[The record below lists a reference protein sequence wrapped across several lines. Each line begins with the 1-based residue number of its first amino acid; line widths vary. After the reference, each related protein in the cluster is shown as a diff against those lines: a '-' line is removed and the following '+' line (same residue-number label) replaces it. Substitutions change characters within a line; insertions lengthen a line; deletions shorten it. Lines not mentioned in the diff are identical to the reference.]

1 MKISVHGAAREV
13 TGSCYCVETADT
25 RVLVDCG
32 MFQGSA
38 FTDAKNFRPFG
49 FVPEDVDALIVTHAH
64 LDHTG
69 RIPKLVQDGFRGPI
83 HMTPPT
89 VDITRIVLEDASDIM
104 QEQFEREYRPKLY
117 EREDLEQALAL
128 MEGMDYSRW
137 KTVGD
142 IRFRF
147 RDAGHI
153 FGSAFVEL
161 EDADGTRVVF
171 SGDIGNVDTPILRP
185 TAQMGS
191 ADAVFIES
199 TYGNRI
205 HEGLGERAKAF
216 EDIVLKTVKRK
227 GALVIPAFAIERTQ
241 ALLYDLDTF
250 FDHRGME
257 PVDVYL
263 DSPMAI
269 RVTDIMKAYPEYY
282 DREALNRVTQGDD
295 FFDFPSLHV
304 TFTRRDSKMINDA
317 PFPKIIIAGSGMMH
331 GGRIQHHL
339 VRYLS
344 KKNTTVF
351 IVGFQASGTLGRK
364 IYSGEKRVKIF
375 GETVDVKADVISIGS
390 FSAHGDQHK
399 LINWL
404 KSAKSLPKRVYC
416 THGEE
421 EACAALATRIT
432 EKLRV
437 PADVP
442 RFEDMVTV

>member
-1 MKISVHGAAREV
+1 MNVTVHGAAREV
-13 TGSCYCVETADT
+13 TGSCYCIETADT

-49 FVPEDVDALIVTHAH
+49 FEPEDIDALIITHAH

-69 RIPKLVQDGFRGPI
+69 RIPKVVQDGFRGPI
-83 HMTPPT
+83 FMTPPT
-89 VDITRIVLEDASDIM
+89 VDITRIVLEDASEIM

-117 EREDLEQALAL
+117 EPEDLEQALTLIEAL
-128 MEGMDYSRW
+128 DYSHW
-137 KTVGD
+137 KSVGD

-185 TAQMGS
+185 TAQIGS
-191 ADAVFIES
+191 ANAVFIES

-205 HEGLGERAKAF
+205 HEGLEERTNAF
-216 EDIVLKTVKRK
+216 EDIVLKTIKRK

-241 ALLYDLDTF
+241 ALLYDLNTL
-250 FDHRGME
+250 FDIQGME
-257 PVDVYL
+257 PVDTYL

-282 DREALNRVTQGDD
+282 DREALHHVTHGED
-295 FFDFPSLHV
+295 FFDFPRLHV
-304 TFTRRDSKMINDA
+304 TMSRRDSKMINDA

-344 KKNTTVF
+344 KKNSTVF
-351 IVGFQASGTLGRK
+351 IVGFQASGTLGRQ
-364 IYSGEKRVKIF
+364 IYSGEKRVKIL
-375 GETVDVKADVISIGS
+375 GESVGVKANIVSIGS

-399 LINWL
+399 LLNWL
-404 KSAKSLPKRVYC
+404 KGAKTLPKHVYC

-421 EACAALATRIT
+421 DACAALATRVT
-432 EKLRV
+432 EKLRI
-437 PADVP
+437 PAEVP
-442 RFEDMVTV
+442 RFEETITI